1 MQQTVILVSAI
12 TLNPS
17 TQDLIP
23 GMGSQE
29 LHSVSLQQ
37 QLHHIS
43 KKIIKHRI
51 QIINLSH
58 TRKKS

>member
-1 MQQTVILVSAI
+1 MQENAMMVSAI

-17 TQDLIP
+17 TQDLIQ

-43 KKIIKHRI
+43 K
-51 QIINLSH
+51 QND
-58 TRKKS
+58 